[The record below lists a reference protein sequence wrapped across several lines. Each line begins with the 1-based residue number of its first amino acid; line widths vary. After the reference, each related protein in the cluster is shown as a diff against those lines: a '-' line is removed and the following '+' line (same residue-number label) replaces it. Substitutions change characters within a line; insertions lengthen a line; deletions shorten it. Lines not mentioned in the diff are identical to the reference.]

1 MAFNINTFSSKVKQ
15 YGLAKSNLFIVEV
28 GIPASIRAELQN
40 ITVVKD
46 DLRFFC
52 RSVTLPEM
60 DLITTDIQMQG
71 FGAIA
76 RRPQGMNF
84 PIIPAVFMV
93 DSEFGVMKYFH
104 RWMQAIINYDTSAG
118 VRGVVNN
125 QLPFEMGYKK
135 EYETTMKI
143 TVYSFGDG
151 QGRKDNTV
159 YIYNLTGVYP
169 VNVGNIVEDWE
180 SHSDVMVLPVG
191 FTYDTLQLGS
201 GRQIQSFDGNFG
213 IAGTF
218 DGRGGDIGVANNGT
232 FNGRGGDIGVA
243 NNGSFDGRGGFSSG
257 PNNGTF
263 DGRGGA
269 RTSSSNGLL
278 SWFSS
283 INGTAEAIKGVTRPR
298 NIQDAINQIT
308 NISTITRALR

>member
-1 MAFNINTFSSKVKQ
+1 MSFNIKTFSSKLSK

-28 GIPASIRAELQN
+28 GIPSSIRAELQN

-71 FGAIA
+71 FGALA

-84 PIIPAVFMV
+84 PIIPAVFMI

-104 RWMQAIINYDTSAG
+104 RWMQAIINYDTSSG

-151 QGRKDNTV
+151 RGRKDNTV

-169 VNVGNIVEDWE
+169 VNVGNVVEDWE

-191 FTYDTLQLGS
+191 FTYDTLQIS
-201 GRQIQSFDGNFG
+201 AGRQIQSFDGNFG
-213 IAGTF
+213 IDGTF
-218 DGRGGDIGVANNGT
+218 D
-232 FNGRGGDIGVA
+232 GRGGDIGVA
-243 NNGSFDGRGGFSSG
+243 NNGSFDGRGGYSAG

-269 RTSSSNGLL
+269 RMSSSNGLL